1 MDYTLNI
8 VSKCRFFFIF
18 KHLRALKRS
27 WKIFHGGPGKSWI
40 FLSVKECE
48 PWCVLWVCIRYL
60 VSYMCPFVLFT
71 PPPRIT
77 VKPDFSVGWGIT
89 EFLQA
94 QNCHKSRW
102 VVVSP
107 LQQRRHHYDTELYT
121 VCVMRWSCNYC
132 IFVVLYGVRL
142 KKRLL
147 QNLQCLRS
155 LMSIRTIY
163 TPDEVDSF

>member
-48 PWCVLWVCIRYL
+48 PWCVYE
-60 VSYMCPFVLFT
+60 YVLDILSVT
-71 PPPRIT
+71 CVRLYSPPRIT

-94 QNCHKSRW
+94 QNCHMSRW

-107 LQQRRHHYDTELYT
+107 LQQRRHHYNTELYT

-132 IFVVLYGVRL
+132 IFCCLIRGAAE
-142 KKRLL
+142 KKTVTELA
-147 QNLQCLRS
+147 
-155 LMSIRTIY
+155 MSA
-163 TPDEVDSF
+163 